1 MPPRPPKT
9 FGSRAEPRAVT
20 GEAAAMPLSGDRR
33 TPGFGEAQ
41 QPLIQD
47 HPLVTG
53 DIAAFTPHRPARPD
67 KSEGGIPLNLQSE
80 MEPKGDQPQA
90 IAELVAQAD
99 AQERDRPR
107 GRVFCFL
114 L

>member
-1 MPPRPPKT
+1 MPPRAPKT

-20 GEAAAMPLSGDRR
+20 GEAAGMPLSGDRR
-33 TPGFGEAQ
+33 EPGFGEAP

-53 DIAAFTPHRPARPD
+53 AAMAFTPHRPARPE
-67 KSEGGIPLNLQSE
+67 KSEGGIALELKTE

-99 AQERDRPR
+99 AQERD
-107 GRVFCFL
+107 
-114 L
+114 